1 MNKLNL
7 NNKLMT
13 LLLTAGF
20 FLIGC
25 DKKSPEW
32 EYFPDMYDS
41 PAREAQEFDPT
52 APNKVGG
59 RLPVEGSVPM
69 EFTPYEYG
77 GPNLDDQK
85 VKDLKVPESIKLTEA
100 NLKRGE
106 NQFQV
111 FCYPCHGPQGEGNGP
126 VIGPPGGG
134 KFNYSPNM
142 NIHGTY
148 AYLNDGQIYHVIT
161 NGNGQM
167 PAYASM
173 ISEEDRWKIV
183 LYVRKLKETYKL
195 LAQAKTAPAENTEPN
210 KDGN

>member
-1 MNKLNL
+1 
-7 NNKLMT
+7 
-13 LLLTAGF
+13 
-20 FLIGC
+20 
-25 DKKSPEW
+25 
-32 EYFPDMYDS
+32 
-41 PAREAQEFDPT
+41 
-52 APNKVGG
+52 
-59 RLPVEGSVPM
+59 
-69 EFTPYEYG
+69 
-77 GPNLDDQK
+77 
-85 VKDLKVPESIKLTEA
+85 
-100 NLKRGE
+100 
-106 NQFQV
+106 
-111 FCYPCHGPQGEGNGP
+111 
-126 VIGPPGGG
+126 
-134 KFNYSPNM
+134 M

>member
-1 MNKLNL
+1 MNKLNI

-13 LLLTAGF
+13 LLLAAGF

-69 EFTPYEYG
+69 EFTPYEHG

-85 VKDLKVPESIKLTEA
+85 VKDLKVPESSQWARA
-100 NLKRGE
+100 NKRLEGVYRGVREGQRGRARGFRASQRGE
-106 NQFQV
+106 
-111 FCYPCHGPQGEGNGP
+111 
-126 VIGPPGGG
+126 IGR
-134 KFNYSPNM
+134 
-142 NIHGTY
+142 
-148 AYLNDGQIYHVIT
+148 AHV
-161 NGNGQM
+161 
-167 PAYASM
+167 
-173 ISEEDRWKIV
+173 
-183 LYVRKLKETYKL
+183 
-195 LAQAKTAPAENTEPN
+195 
-210 KDGN
+210 

>member
-1 MNKLNL
+1 
-7 NNKLMT
+7 MT
-13 LLLTAGF
+13 LLFITSF
-20 FLIGC
+20 FLVGC

-41 PAREAQEFDPT
+41 PAREAQEFDET

-59 RLPVEGSVPM
+59 RLPVEGTIPL
-69 EFTPYEYG
+69 EHTPYEFK

-85 VKDLKVPESIKLTEA
+85 VKDLKIPGEIKLTAA

-106 NQFQV
+106 TQFQI

-173 ISEEDRWKIV
+173 ISEDDRWKIV
-183 LYVRKLKETYKL
+183 LYVRKLKETYEL
-195 LAQAKTAPAENTEPN
+195 LAQAKTVPAGNTEPN

>member
-1 MNKLNL
+1 MNNLNL

-13 LLLTAGF
+13 LLLIASF

-41 PAREAQEFDPT
+41 PAREAQEYDPT

-59 RLPVEGSVPM
+59 RLPVEGTIPV
-69 EFTPYEYG
+69 EYTPYQLS
-77 GPNLDDQK
+77 GPNLDDQR
-85 VKDLKVPESIKLTEA
+85 VKDLKIPEGIKLTEL

-106 NQFQV
+106 TQFQV

-183 LYVRKLKETYKL
+183 LYVRKLKETYVL
-195 LAQAKTAPAENTEPN
+195 LAQAKTAPAENAEPK

>member
-1 MNKLNL
+1 
-7 NNKLMT
+7 MT
-13 LLLTAGF
+13 LLLIASF

-41 PAREAQEFDPT
+41 PAREAQEYDPT

-59 RLPVEGSVPM
+59 RLPVEGTIPV
-69 EFTPYEYG
+69 EYTPYEFN
-77 GPNLDDQK
+77 GPNLDDQR
-85 VKDLKVPESIKLTEA
+85 VKDLKVPEGIKLTEL

-106 NQFQV
+106 TQFQV

-148 AYLNDGQIYHVIT
+148 AGLNDGQIYHVIT

-183 LYVRKLKETYKL
+183 LYVRKLKETYVL
-195 LAQAKTAPAENTEPN
+195 LAQAKTAPAENVEPN

>member
-1 MNKLNL
+1 MKKLSMNTVSRILPVL
-7 NNKLMT
+7 AT
-13 LLLTAGF
+13 LVLV
-20 FLIGC
+20 GC
-25 DKKSPEW
+25 DKKTPEW

-59 RLPVEGSVPM
+59 RLPVEGTIPV
-69 EFTPYEYG
+69 EYTPYEYK
-77 GPNLDDQK
+77 GPNLDDQR
-85 VKDLKVPESIKLTEA
+85 VKDMKVPDTIKLTEA

-106 NQFQV
+106 SQFQIY
-111 FCYPCHGPQGEGNGP
+111 CYPCHGPQGEGNGP
-126 VIGPPGGG
+126 VIGAPGGG

-148 AYLNDGQIYHVIT
+148 AYLNDGQVYHVIT

-167 PAYASM
+167 PGYASM
-173 ISEEDRWKIV
+173 ISDDDRWKIV
-183 LYVRKLKETYKL
+183 LYVRKLKEVYKE
-195 LAQAKTAPAENTEPN
+195 LAQATPNAGPSDDTN

>member
-1 MNKLNL
+1 MKRTFNQFLFSQI
-7 NNKLMT
+7 T
-13 LLLTAGF
+13 LLLIF
-20 FLIGC
+20 FMVGC
-25 DKKSPEW
+25 DKKTPDW

-59 RLPVEGSVPM
+59 RLPVEGTIPI
-69 EFTPYEYG
+69 EYTPYEFK
-77 GPNLDDQK
+77 GPNLDDPR
-85 VKDLKVPESIKLTEA
+85 VKELRVPESIQLTEV

-106 NQFQV
+106 SQFQIY
-111 FCYPCHGPQGEGNGP
+111 CYPCHGPQGEGNGP

-148 AYLNDGQIYHVIT
+148 AYLNDGQLYHVIT

-167 PAYASM
+167 PPYASM

-183 LYVRKLKETYKL
+183 IYVRRLKEVYKE
-195 LAQAKTAPAENTEPN
+195 LAQAKTAPPTTDENK

>member
-1 MNKLNL
+1 
-7 NNKLMT
+7 
-13 LLLTAGF
+13 
-20 FLIGC
+20 
-25 DKKSPEW
+25 
-32 EYFPDMYDS
+32 MYDS
-41 PAREAQEFDPT
+41 PAREAQEYDPT

-59 RLPVEGSVPM
+59 RLPVEGTIPV
-69 EFTPYEYG
+69 EYTPYEFN
-77 GPNLDDQK
+77 GPNLDDQR
-85 VKDLKVPESIKLTEA
+85 VKDLKVPEGIKLTEL

-106 NQFQV
+106 TQFQV

-148 AYLNDGQIYHVIT
+148 AGLNDGQIYHVIT

-183 LYVRKLKETYKL
+183 LYVRKLKETYVL
-195 LAQAKTAPAENTEPN
+195 LAQAKTAPAENVEPN

>member
-1 MNKLNL
+1 MKRTFNQFLFSQI
-7 NNKLMT
+7 T
-13 LLLTAGF
+13 LLLIF
-20 FLIGC
+20 FMVGC
-25 DKKSPEW
+25 DKKTPDW

-59 RLPVEGSVPM
+59 RLPVEGTIPI
-69 EFTPYEYG
+69 EYTPYEFK
-77 GPNLDDQK
+77 GPNLDDPR
-85 VKDLKVPESIKLTEA
+85 VKELKVPDSIQLTEV

-106 NQFQV
+106 SQFQIY
-111 FCYPCHGPQGEGNGP
+111 CYPCHGPQGEGNGP

-148 AYLNDGQIYHVIT
+148 AYLNDGQLYHVIT

-167 PAYASM
+167 PPYASM

-183 LYVRKLKETYKL
+183 IYVRRLKEVYKE
-195 LAQAKTAPAENTEPN
+195 LAQAKTAPPTTDENK

>member
-1 MNKLNL
+1 MKNINSKIKIITLFFAVSFFILN
-7 NNKLMT
+7 
-13 LLLTAGF
+13 
-20 FLIGC
+20 C

-59 RLPVEGSVPM
+59 RLPVEGTVPV
-69 EFTPYEYG
+69 EHTPYEFK
-77 GPNLDDQK
+77 GPNLDDQR
-85 VKDLKVPESIKLTEA
+85 VKDLKVPDQIKLTEA

-106 NQFQV
+106 SQFQI

-142 NIHGTY
+142 NVHGTY
-148 AYLNDGQIYHVIT
+148 AYLNDGQVYHVIT

-195 LAQAKTAPAENTEPN
+195 LAQAKTPSAENTEPN

>member
-1 MNKLNL
+1 
-7 NNKLMT
+7 MT
-13 LLLTAGF
+13 LLLIASF

-41 PAREAQEFDPT
+41 PAREAQEYDPT

-59 RLPVEGSVPM
+59 RLPVEGTIPV
-69 EFTPYEYG
+69 EYTPYQLS
-77 GPNLDDQK
+77 GPNLDDQR
-85 VKDLKVPESIKLTEA
+85 VKDLKIPEGIKLTEL

-106 NQFQV
+106 TQFQV

-183 LYVRKLKETYKL
+183 LYVRKLKETYVL
-195 LAQAKTAPAENTEPN
+195 LAQAKTAPAENAEPK

>member
-1 MNKLNL
+1 MNQFKKNNL
-7 NNKLMT
+7 FIINLFICSI
-13 LLLTAGF
+13 LF
-20 FLIGC
+20 VGC

-59 RLPVEGSVPM
+59 RLPVAGTIPVGY
-69 EFTPYEYG
+69 TPYEYA
-77 GPNLDDQK
+77 GPNLDDSR
-85 VKDLKVPESIKLTEA
+85 VKDMKVPDSIPLTVA

-106 NQFQV
+106 SQFQI

-126 VIGPPGGG
+126 VVGAPGGG

-183 LYVRKLKETYKL
+183 LYVRKLKDVYVAMGKINS
-195 LAQAKTAPAENTEPN
+195 PATESEPK

>member
-1 MNKLNL
+1 MKKNL
-7 NNKLMT
+7 NKFPFT
-13 LLLTAGF
+13 LIL
-20 FLIGC
+20 FLFIFGLVGC
-25 DKKSPEW
+25 DKKTPDW

-59 RLPVEGSVPM
+59 RLPVEGTIPV
-69 EFTPYEYG
+69 EYTPYEFK
-77 GPNLDDQK
+77 GPNLDDPR
-85 VKDLKVPESIKLTEA
+85 VKDLKVPESIQLSEA
-100 NLKRGE
+100 TLKRGE
-106 NQFQV
+106 SQFQIY
-111 FCYPCHGPQGEGNGP
+111 CYPCHGPQGEGNGP
-126 VIGPPGGG
+126 VIGAPGGG

-183 LYVRKLKETYKL
+183 LYVRRLKEVYKE
-195 LAQAKTAPAENTEPN
+195 LAQAKTNPPTNEENK